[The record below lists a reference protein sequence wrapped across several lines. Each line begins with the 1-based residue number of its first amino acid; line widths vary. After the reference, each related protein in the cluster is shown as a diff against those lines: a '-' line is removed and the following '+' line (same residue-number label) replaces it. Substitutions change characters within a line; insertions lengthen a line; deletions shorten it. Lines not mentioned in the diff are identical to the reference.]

1 MIDTVPGHDNIAV
14 AIGAG
19 HAFKFASQIGRLLSE
34 LALTGT
40 STIDLSSFALDRQIL
55 TMKDPP
61 KNYMQ

>member
-1 MIDTVPGHDNIAV
+1 MIDTVPGYDNVVV

-34 LALTGT
+34 LAIDGT
-40 STIDLSSFALDRQIL
+40 STLDLSSFALDRPIL

>member
-1 MIDTVPGHDNIAV
+1 VVV

-34 LALTGT
+34 LALHGA
-40 STIDLSSFALDRQIL
+40 SSIDLSSFALDRPIL
-55 TMKDPP
+55 TMKNPP